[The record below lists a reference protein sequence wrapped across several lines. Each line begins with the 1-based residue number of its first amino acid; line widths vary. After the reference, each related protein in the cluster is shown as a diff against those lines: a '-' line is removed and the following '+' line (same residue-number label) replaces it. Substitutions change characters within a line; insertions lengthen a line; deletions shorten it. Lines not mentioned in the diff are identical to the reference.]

1 MSSVLAVSLLG
12 GCRAS
17 DKPVTLT
24 VWTYYNG
31 DQLASF
37 ERLVEEFNTTIGKK
51 EHITVEASSQ
61 GSINDLEKNVLDA
74 AKGRVGALAMP
85 NIFSAYADTAY
96 TLEQMGQVVDLSP
109 YLTEKEKAAYLPN
122 YLEEGDFSDDSS
134 IHIILT
140 TSTKFLRIM
149 EMASIEL
156 GGYEMRFD
164 LNTVYV
170 TKNFFPMLNLPS
182 EDVSGLSTRYF
193 QQMLR
198 EFDQTH
204 SHTVWVG
211 HSKVYEISF
220 SDGTIRY
227 IRMET
232 SREGYAQIG
241 LVEDFTSVMLER
253 QRIEH
258 ERDYDALTGLYNR
271 RAFQRESEA
280 LFEHSEVLGHAAL
293 LMIDLDNLKRTNDT
307 FGHDWGDKYIRRAGQ
322 CLAWNTPPGTLCARI
337 SGDEFNV
344 LFYGYDSQEAIRE
357 EIRNL
362 KTAVKETSLTLP
374 SGRELHLSISG
385 GIAWYPENSR
395 EFPIM
400 KKYAD
405 FAMYQVKRTQK
416 GELAEFDPE
425 IYRKEDAATE
435 KRQQFQKL
443 IREELVRYYFQPIIS
458 GKTGETIAYE
468 ALMRVSLPMIT
479 NPGQVMEL
487 AREEG
492 CLHEIERITMF
503 KSAESYLFLERE
515 GLISGKEKLFV
526 NSVASQ
532 HMTEAESKE
541 YARRF
546 TSLQSRLVVEIT
558 EEEGM
563 DSSAL
568 EIKRNTLGLQGNFA
582 LDDYGSGYSNEKNL
596 IDLSPAYIKVDIS
609 IIRDI
614 DKSQDK
620 QQIVSNIVSYAHG
633 RNMQIVAEG
642 METAAELET
651 VLALG
656 VDLLQGYFLARPA
669 AVPSKISDEALA
681 VIQAFE
687 AKQTA
692 SS

>member
-17 DKPVTLT
+17 NKPVTLT

-122 YLEEGDFSDDSS
+122 YLEEGDFSDDGS

-253 QRIEH
+253 QRMAH

-293 LMIDLDNLKRTNDT
+293 LMIDLDNLKHTNDT
-307 FGHDWGDKYIRRAGQ
+307 FGHDWGDAYIRQAGQ
-322 CLAWNTPPGTLCARI
+322 CFISSVPAKTLCARI
-337 SGDEFNV
+337 SGDEFNL
-344 LFYGYDSQEAIRE
+344 LFYGYQSQE
-357 EIRNL
+357 EIRAFLQNL
-362 KTAVKETSLTLP
+362 SLAVSNTALELP
-374 SGRELHLSISG
+374 SGRKLPLRLSG
-385 GIAWYPENSR
+385 GVSWYPENSTDLSTL
-395 EFPIM
+395 

-405 FAMYQVKRTQK
+405 FAMY
-416 GELAEFDPE
+416 
-425 IYRKEDAATE
+425 
-435 KRQQFQKL
+435 
-443 IREELVRYYFQPIIS
+443 
-458 GKTGETIAYE
+458 
-468 ALMRVSLPMIT
+468 
-479 NPGQVMEL
+479 
-487 AREEG
+487 
-492 CLHEIERITMF
+492 
-503 KSAESYLFLERE
+503 
-515 GLISGKEKLFV
+515 
-526 NSVASQ
+526 
-532 HMTEAESKE
+532 
-541 YARRF
+541 
-546 TSLQSRLVVEIT
+546 
-558 EEEGM
+558 
-563 DSSAL
+563 
-568 EIKRNTLGLQGNFA
+568 
-582 LDDYGSGYSNEKNL
+582 
-596 IDLSPAYIKVDIS
+596 
-609 IIRDI
+609 
-614 DKSQDK
+614 
-620 QQIVSNIVSYAHG
+620 
-633 RNMQIVAEG
+633 
-642 METAAELET
+642 
-651 VLALG
+651 
-656 VDLLQGYFLARPA
+656 
-669 AVPSKISDEALA
+669 
-681 VIQAFE
+681 
-687 AKQTA
+687 
-692 SS
+692 